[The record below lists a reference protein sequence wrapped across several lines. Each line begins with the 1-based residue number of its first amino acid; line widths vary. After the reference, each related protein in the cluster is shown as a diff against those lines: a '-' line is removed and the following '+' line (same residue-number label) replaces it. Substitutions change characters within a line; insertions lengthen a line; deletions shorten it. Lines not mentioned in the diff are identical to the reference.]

1 MEELLDGRST
11 RRSAPFPY
19 TYRVKNAVID
29 SIVRRFAS
37 NRIVWGVVF
46 VGIALGVMNLVF
58 SFYASMYRFERVED
72 IPKNR
77 VGLVLGTSKLT
88 SDGLPNLFYSQRI
101 EAAKRLYD
109 AKKIDCILL
118 SGDNTSMNYNEP
130 VDMQKSLLGM

>member
-1 MEELLDGRST
+1 M
-11 RRSAPFPY
+11 
-19 TYRVKNAVID
+19 KNAVID